1 MKQEYNLSTMK
12 SRPNP
17 YVDRFKREITIE
29 TEESVIEFFRN
40 IAQKRNTSYQELISS
55 YLKECMNSNRELS
68 YKG

>member
-1 MKQEYNLSTMK
+1 MKEEYDLSTMK

-17 YVDRFKREITIE
+17 YVNRLKREITIE
-29 TEESVIEFFRN
+29 TEESVVEYFKK

-68 YKG
+68 HQ